1 VSCNRGTA
9 AGGQSASPGRFA
21 RPGSPSGQA
30 YLLAKTFARYMNIK
44 SGRQLVYAVYLND
57 VPTAPASILE
67 TLMTADHDA
76 GVIVAAVQQGYRGT
90 P

>member
-1 VSCNRGTA
+1 
-9 AGGQSASPGRFA
+9 
-21 RPGSPSGQA
+21 
-30 YLLAKTFARYMNIK
+30 MNIK

-67 TLMTADHDA
+67 ALMTADHDA